1 MDYLAKTSIFIN
13 TPVKRVWLALVT
25 PADIKH
31 YMFGTNA
38 VSNWHVGS
46 PISWKGEW
54 QGKPYEDRGVILRV
68 LPEQMLRYSHYSPL
82 SGLPNEPEYYHT
94 VTIELAPEGSGTRV
108 ELTQDNNENDEE
120 RAHSEQNWGIVLL
133 GMKRYLEK

>member
-13 TPVKRVWLALVT
+13 APVKRVWLALVT

-94 VTIELAPEGSGTRV
+94 VTIELAPEGGGTRV
-108 ELTQDNNENDEE
+108 ELTQDNNENEEE